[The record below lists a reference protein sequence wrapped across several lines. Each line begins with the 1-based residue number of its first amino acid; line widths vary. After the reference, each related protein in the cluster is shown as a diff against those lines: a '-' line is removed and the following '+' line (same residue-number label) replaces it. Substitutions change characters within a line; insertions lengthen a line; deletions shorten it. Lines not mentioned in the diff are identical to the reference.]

1 MKRKIIVMIVGSLIM
16 AGGTAHAHCG
26 VCGVGDDDAKAMK
39 KDKKMAKHMDKWH
52 HKLGLSEDQAAKM
65 DAAKKIKMDKI
76 AAADK
81 EYMDTLKSILN
92 EEQMSK
98 YMKMK
103 GDHHGSMKGDDMPHG
118 SMKGSGSMKDSK

>member
-26 VCGVGDDDAKAMK
+26 VCGVGDDDTKVMK
-39 KDKKMAKHMDKWH
+39 KDKKMTAHMDKWH

-65 DAAKKIKMDKI
+65 DAAKQTKMDKI

-98 YMKMK
+98 YIKMM
-103 GDHHGSMKGDDMPHG
+103 GDHHGSMKGDDMSHG
-118 SMKGSGSMKDSK
+118 SMKGSK